1 VVLCLFR
8 KILHSMILLY
18 FCYIYLAFLHPFIW
32 PRGFALQSGGVGAL
46 QDGSLLSSA
55 VVLDPQSFGAMATG
69 GGVVVRRIQ
78 GGGANGSAGFVT
90 ADGRPLDNRMRLSR
104 SLRALDL
111 DGLEENLTQRNISAH
126 WDLDNSRWQAEKED

>member
-1 VVLCLFR
+1 MASWFHACT
-8 KILHSMILLY
+8 
-18 FCYIYLAFLHPFIW
+18 P
-32 PRGFALQSGGVGAL
+32 QSGGVGAL
-46 QDGSLLSSA
+46 QDGGLLPSA

-69 GGVVVRRIQ
+69 GGVVVRRLQ
-78 GGGANGSAGFVT
+78 GVGANGSTGFVT

-126 WDLDNSRWQAEKED
+126 WDLENSRWQAEIEN